1 MSDILESLQIQTRPG
16 DNTGVGTIIATLD
29 ENGLVLNSAYPLKS
43 GNAVVNPYHNVE
55 VTVLA
60 AAVDIPIFI
69 PQTGVWVVDRVASI
83 RRVVGSDAGAVTADV
98 MSAPSGT
105 APASGTTQLASA
117 DSINLKSPAADI
129 IANHALA
136 TTPTEVGP
144 GSYFGLNVAGT
155 LTAVVA
161 LIQVRFRRVR

>member
-29 ENGLVLNSAYPLKS
+29 ENGFVLNSAYPFKS
-43 GNAVVNPYHNVE
+43 GNAVINPYHNVE
-55 VTVLA
+55 IQVLA
-60 AAVDIPIFI
+60 ATVDHHIFI

-83 RRVVGSDAGAVTADV
+83 RRVVGSDGSAVTADI
-98 MSAPSGT
+98 MAGASGT
-105 APASGTTQLASA
+105 APASATTQLATA
-117 DSINLKSPAADI
+117 DSINLKSPAADV

-144 GSYFGLNVAGT
+144 GSSFSLNVAGT

-161 LIQVRFRRVR
+161 IIQVRFRRVR